1 MVPALP
7 RFLVCICIFVTAFSV
22 SVFASDWRPDS
33 PVKYSVSVNPKVAA
47 SMIRNGAPYRLLDFS
62 FVEEQAEH
70 SRNGIALLI
79 SKIDAEI
86 TKIVADRQSLVK
98 LHDLEEMKKELAAKN
113 KNYAE
118 MKRSLI
124 ENLTAVSRKGL
135 WLVVIDGVQ
144 QFASKEDLRSKAE
157 AALAPQA
164 ISAINGTFIESITE
178 VSNNQLIR
186 DYIRSEVSGA
196 MQVDNIHQQLHRK
209 ASGRFIYL
217 AQIGV
222 TSLKD
227 AISVGTSSSLEQG
240 RVHVVDLSTAGSV
253 SDLCAGCELSKDD
266 LELVHRGIDNLRA
279 TVAAQNDAAAIREKM
294 ILDESSQHFKELS
307 NEIKVLESNIS
318 NRDGRIRIE
327 VQRLCGITCK
337 RNADDCIPQAVK
349 RLDSRIDSLQQKKMD
364 LKSNEIITQRTQVRP
379 ETGDPALDVA
389 NIVSG
394 VVAQIDKSY
403 GKLEQFLE
411 VTEVNNYMLT
421 SYSALQKRDLFRTAD
436 TVWVYASP
444 QDDETFQVLVA
455 VKFSVTSK
463 RPNEPLR
470 QDNTHSSYEEAGKTQ
485 NSAVSTSTY
494 AEKNISER
502 TFSPSMNRGKK
513 SPKEYIH
520 PRRKASLIL
529 LLTSGAF
536 VGLGFGMHAL
546 SAGLLSSSNE
556 LYDDFRSNPNSSSW
570 DAYETKYKTYH
581 VFLRIGDGSFY
592 AAGGFAILS
601 GIAFFIKEK
610 NPHYISVN
618 DGHLPDVRFT
628 CDGRALGLTL
638 DTEF

>member
-209 ASGRFIYL
+209 ASGRFL
-217 AQIGV
+217 QP
-222 TSLKD
+222 
-227 AISVGTSSSLEQG
+227 
-240 RVHVVDLSTAGSV
+240 
-253 SDLCAGCELSKDD
+253 LC
-266 LELVHRGIDNLRA
+266 R
-279 TVAAQNDAAAIREKM
+279 
-294 ILDESSQHFKELS
+294 
-307 NEIKVLESNIS
+307 
-318 NRDGRIRIE
+318 
-327 VQRLCGITCK
+327 
-337 RNADDCIPQAVK
+337 
-349 RLDSRIDSLQQKKMD
+349 
-364 LKSNEIITQRTQVRP
+364 
-379 ETGDPALDVA
+379 
-389 NIVSG
+389 
-394 VVAQIDKSY
+394 
-403 GKLEQFLE
+403 
-411 VTEVNNYMLT
+411 
-421 SYSALQKRDLFRTAD
+421 
-436 TVWVYASP
+436 
-444 QDDETFQVLVA
+444 
-455 VKFSVTSK
+455 
-463 RPNEPLR
+463 
-470 QDNTHSSYEEAGKTQ
+470 
-485 NSAVSTSTY
+485 
-494 AEKNISER
+494 
-502 TFSPSMNRGKK
+502 
-513 SPKEYIH
+513 
-520 PRRKASLIL
+520 
-529 LLTSGAF
+529 
-536 VGLGFGMHAL
+536 
-546 SAGLLSSSNE
+546 
-556 LYDDFRSNPNSSSW
+556 
-570 DAYETKYKTYH
+570 
-581 VFLRIGDGSFY
+581 
-592 AAGGFAILS
+592 
-601 GIAFFIKEK
+601 
-610 NPHYISVN
+610 
-618 DGHLPDVRFT
+618 
-628 CDGRALGLTL
+628 
-638 DTEF
+638 